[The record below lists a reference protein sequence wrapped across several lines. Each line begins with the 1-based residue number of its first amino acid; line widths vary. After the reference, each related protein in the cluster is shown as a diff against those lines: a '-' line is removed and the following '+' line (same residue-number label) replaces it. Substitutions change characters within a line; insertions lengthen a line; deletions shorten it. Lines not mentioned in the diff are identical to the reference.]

1 MAYSLR
7 IPLRSK
13 TTTVTIPKRIMVPRS
28 GCLYSNPRNGTMT
41 RPGRTKPQT
50 KVETVPPKR
59 MRDPKRAPQ
68 AARVSSNGILANS
81 AGCMPKIQRWAP
93 LR

>member
-1 MAYSLR
+1 
-7 IPLRSK
+7 
-13 TTTVTIPKRIMVPRS
+13 MVPRS

-41 RPGRTKPQT
+41 SPGRNKPHR
-50 KVETVPPKR
+50 KVENVPPKR
-59 MRDPKRAPQ
+59 MRGPNRAPQ
-68 AARVSSNGILANS
+68 AAKVSSKGILANS